1 MFRLRLL
8 KLHRRWTVVVWRE
21 EPETESVRAFIAG
34 RGKPA
39 KMALRCLEWVTAE
52 GNRKL
57 QTSFEQKA
65 AKVSKEN
72 VLRRSEIFIAPHPIR
87 IQPRRSGIY
96 GELGRANIVDICRSY
111 GARANFLRHS

>member
-39 KMALRCLEWVTAE
+39 KMALRCLEWVTVKGT
-52 GNRKL
+52 GN
-57 QTSFEQKA
+57 
-65 AKVSKEN
+65 SKE
-72 VLRRSEIFIAPHPIR
+72 VLNGTLDIRTAP
-87 IQPRRSGIY
+87 
-96 GELGRANIVDICRSY
+96 GRGTNIVVRLPVN
-111 GARANFLRHS
+111 G